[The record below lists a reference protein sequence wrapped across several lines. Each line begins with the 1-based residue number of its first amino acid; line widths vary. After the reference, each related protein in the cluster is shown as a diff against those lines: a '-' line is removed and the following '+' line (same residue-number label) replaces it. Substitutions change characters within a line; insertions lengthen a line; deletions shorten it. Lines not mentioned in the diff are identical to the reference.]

1 MRWPQGR
8 APFPV
13 LTLEELMKF
22 PQADRVLLVSL
33 ARRLLEVDLSAPGA
47 WPRGTRVKKRGSPPD
62 DFHPDGTPGQVMG
75 SLAVPPDVRED
86 FHRQGYARHI
96 ARDIKF
102 FYVIVGDGEP
112 YPVMVPDDKLEV
124 AR

>member
-1 MRWPQGR
+1 MRWPSEQG
-8 APFPV
+8 PWPV
-13 LTLEELMKF
+13 LTLQELMKF
-22 PQADRVLLVSL
+22 PQADRVLLTSL

-47 WPRGTRVKKRGSPPD
+47 WPRGTWVKKRGSPPG

-75 SLAVPPDVRED
+75 SLAVSPDVKED
-86 FHRQGYARHI
+86 FRRRI
-96 ARDIKF
+96 AREITF
-102 FYVIVGDGEP
+102 LYVLVWDGEP